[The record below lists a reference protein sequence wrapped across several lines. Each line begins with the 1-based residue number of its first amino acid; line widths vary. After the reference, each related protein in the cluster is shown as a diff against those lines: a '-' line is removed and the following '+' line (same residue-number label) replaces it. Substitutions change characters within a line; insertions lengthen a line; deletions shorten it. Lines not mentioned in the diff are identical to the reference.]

1 MSIFYWILHKNDRF
15 LTSAHKENVFLVHWF
30 TILKLFLYLAWN
42 KFYFLQ
48 VKISEKVEVYTKE
61 DAPDDYND
69 YSKFPDVNQP
79 REKLYGESLIP
90 YNRPTSAS
98 FVNVNSF
105 IRRPKVMQKENLNVL
120 FITNV

>member
-1 MSIFYWILHKNDRF
+1 MVH
-15 LTSAHKENVFLVHWF
+15 EGVVFLFYWF
-30 TILKLFLYLAWN
+30 TILKLFLFLAWN